1 MEHLAAEPPKK
12 AGRISQNGIKYRT
25 LCGDCNNRLL
35 GIEYDPEFIR
45 FVNGIGQCLRT
56 TMVLPAIL
64 GFEAKPLRIMRS
76 LLGHISAQGVGR
88 YRKGAITEPL
98 KNYILDLAVPL
109 PNEIRIY
116 C

>member
-1 MEHLAAEPPKK
+1 
-12 AGRISQNGIKYRT
+12 
-25 LCGDCNNRLL
+25 
-35 GIEYDPEFIR
+35 
-45 FVNGIGQCLRT
+45 
-56 TMVLPAIL
+56 MVLPAIL
-64 GFEAKPLRIMRS
+64 GFEAKPQRIMRS